1 MSPALRRRVTF
12 ANATAV
18 LALFFALGGGAYAA
32 QRILITSKKQISK
45 GALKELKKEFSGAA
59 GQKGAPGA
67 TGPAGAQGAGGAT
80 GSTGP
85 QGPEGHAGTDG
96 TSVTSTK
103 LSAGNKE
110 CPEGGSEFTAASGKT
125 LACNG
130 SPWTAGG
137 VLPEK
142 RTETGSWGISGTVGS
157 ITSVLA
163 VVSFTLPLAA
173 ALEPSDV
180 HFVDHEEAKEGTVAG
195 CPGTAEHP
203 AAELGQLCIF
213 EGAVAGG
220 GIEKEE
226 VNGFQR
232 PAGIDIWTPGFA
244 AGGSLETTGAGPTGA
259 ILRFAGVE
267 GEPYVAWGSW
277 ALTAPKGG

>member
-1 MSPALRRRVTF
+1 MDRPAAQAPRVTT
-12 ANATAV
+12 ANPEHRAHPEH
-18 LALFFALGGGAYAA
+18 LAP
-32 QRILITSKKQISK
+32 K
-45 GALKELKKEFSGAA
+45 
-59 GQKGAPGA
+59 APQAHPGR
-67 TGPAGAQGAGGAT
+67 Q
-80 GSTGP
+80 
-85 QGPEGHAGTDG
+85 
-96 TSVTSTK
+96 
-103 LSAGNKE
+103 
-110 CPEGGSEFTAASGKT
+110 
-125 LACNG
+125 ACCQ
-130 SPWTAGG
+130 
-137 VLPEK
+137 K

-163 VVSFTLPLAA
+163 TVSFTLPLTA